1 LGAAGGS
8 GGDDL
13 RVATVARYFASPV
26 DAPFADA
33 LAAHVARKAALRPFR
48 AASPPPAA
56 SKFGGGDGG
65 GEAAADRASRG
76 GSADS
81 GGGGK
86 GGNGGPA
93 AAALTGT
100 GAWLRSRSM
109 NPAEA
114 LQRLRSESPGPRA
127 GPTKQRSDGELSP
140 AAR

>member
-33 LAAHVARKAALRPFR
+33 LAAHLARKAALRPFR

-56 SKFGGGDGG
+56 SKFNGGGGSS
-65 GEAAADRASRG
+65 EAAVDSASRG

-81 GGGGK
+81 GSGGK
-86 GGNGGPA
+86 GGGGPA
-93 AAALTGT
+93 AAALAGA